1 VPVVAVIPALVACAD
16 VVAVKTLTVDLR
28 SSELVW
34 GSVILRF
41 VGERLSVKIGE
52 GGIKVG
58 PSRWVN
64 PFLHSYFGPPFSLVS
79 NAGHQNPCQFYL
91 RAHHNA
97 ELIGTGGEIHLN
109 WCCIRSGVAK
119 NLRVGTAARLVIQV
133 LLSSL
138 KRGGV

>member
-1 VPVVAVIPALVACAD
+1 M
-16 VVAVKTLTVDLR
+16 VKFGGKEELR
-28 SSELVW
+28 
-34 GSVILRF
+34 G
-41 VGERLSVKIGE
+41 
-52 GGIKVG
+52 VG

-64 PFLHSYFGPPFSLVS
+64 LLFPSFLILGPPFSLVS

-133 LLSSL
+133 LLFPLLSQFTLRRRGRGVIFVRSL
-138 KRGGV
+138 ATLPGPVRVRYRE